1 MTCQQ
6 LLRMLYI
13 ETLMLGALLLRV
25 AASDSGKMVVCS
37 FSCLACFTP
46 PLKFR
51 HSKSFGRASLADIGS
66 IAASACTQPMTMAA
80 RVRSSASC
88 QTSGHQEAVRN
99 MGMKNVISL
108 HNETLKKLK
117 GTRVG
122 IELRP
127 ARSWAIKSK
136 RVGLTKDLEP
146 FANTL
151 E

>member
-1 MTCQQ
+1 LQLQLFGLFHPSPQIQALKILWTC
-6 LLRMLYI
+6 
-13 ETLMLGALLLRV
+13 V
-25 AASDSGKMVVCS
+25 
-37 FSCLACFTP
+37 
-46 PLKFR
+46 
-51 HSKSFGRASLADIGS
+51 

-108 HNETLKKLK
+108 RNETLKKLK